1 LAGVAVAIFHSVF
14 TFWKPPMS
22 HIDFDTQALISASEC
37 LGVKFKRFDMLACAL
52 THPSIMAERLLG
64 AFPNES
70 EGELARRYAALVST
84 ATLADVARRM
94 RLASHVK
101 FSRGEEAQNGADNSA
116 NLADTCEAVIGAVYL
131 DSGLEEART
140 FIEREWAELILGQ
153 EEPPRDPKTEL
164 QEWTQARSLGL
175 PQYKVISQGGPAHSP
190 TFIIEVHVPGFSSTM
205 GKGKSKRHAERVAAE
220 RMLTR
225 LYVEGE
231 GLLSKSD

>member
-1 LAGVAVAIFHSVF
+1 
-14 TFWKPPMS
+14 MS
-22 HIDFDTQALISASEC
+22 
-37 LGVKFKRFDMLACAL
+37 
-52 THPSIMAERLLG
+52 
-64 AFPNES
+64 
-70 EGELARRYAALVST
+70 
-84 ATLADVARRM
+84 
-94 RLASHVK
+94 
-101 FSRGEEAQNGADNSA
+101 
-116 NLADTCEAVIGAVYL
+116 IG
-131 DSGLEEART
+131 SGLEAAST
-140 FIEREWAELILGQ
+140 YIDRELAEVIIGP

-164 QEWTQARSLGL
+164 QEWTQERSLGL